1 MIANGHHRVWE
12 YGFGFFLTAIKE
24 TSSEVAHE

>member
-1 MIANGHHRVWE
+1 MLIALGHHRVWE

-24 TSSEVAHE
+24 SVPRG